1 MLLQFGNN
9 QTIVSQVEEIFES
22 LPKQRG
28 IVNSAKPTLNFE
40 SRDCFVYPVHEK
52 NIHNQIN
59 ELLQC
64 KQSSIQVMEY
74 GVDQHFQAWHKD
86 NSGKANDRRRTSMSM
101 LLNDAFEGGV
111 LELETAD
118 NQIQQ
123 ANLLKPGDYVIFDSF
138 IKHRVTKVTQGIRRT
153 LVCWGYA

>member
-9 QTIVSQVEEIFES
+9 QTIVSQVEEIFQS
-22 LPKQRG
+22 LIKQRG
-28 IVNSAKPTLNFE
+28 IVNSTKPTLNLE
-40 SRDCFVYPVHEK
+40 SRDCFVYTVYEK

-59 ELLQC
+59 DLLQC

-74 GVDQHFQAWHKD
+74 GINQHFQAWHKD
-86 NSGKANDRRRTSMSM
+86 NSGKSNDRRKTSMSM

-118 NQIQQ
+118 NHIQQ
-123 ANLLKPGDYVIFDSF
+123 ANLLKAGDYVIFDSMM
-138 IKHRVTKVTQGIRRT
+138 KHRVTKVTQGMRRT

>member
-9 QTIVSQVEEIFES
+9 QTIVSQVDEIFS
-22 LPKQRG
+22 TLTKQRG
-28 IVNSAKPTLNFE
+28 IVNSANPSLKLE
-40 SRDCFVYPVHEK
+40 SRDCFVYPVHDQT
-52 NIHNQIN
+52 IHNQIN

-64 KQSSIQVMEY
+64 TQSSIQVMEY
-74 GVDQHFQAWHKD
+74 GINQHFQAWHKD
-86 NSGKANDRRRTSMSM
+86 NSGKANDRRKTSMSM
-101 LLNDAFEGGV
+101 LLNNSFEGGV

-123 ANLLKPGDYVIFDSF
+123 ANLTQPGDFVIFDSF
-138 IKHRVTKVTQGIRRT
+138 MKHRVTKVTKGIRKT